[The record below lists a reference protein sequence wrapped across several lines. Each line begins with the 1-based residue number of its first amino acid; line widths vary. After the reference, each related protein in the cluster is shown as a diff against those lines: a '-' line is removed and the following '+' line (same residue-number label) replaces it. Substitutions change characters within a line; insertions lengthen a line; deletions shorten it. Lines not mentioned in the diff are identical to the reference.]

1 MLLNFIDYWKSK
13 TFLQIFTIYIRYLIG
28 GAFIMAAFGMG
39 KIDGTSNLIGSMDK
53 PIQDLM
59 PLQQFFRVMTDSG
72 LYWKFF
78 GWAQIVAG
86 MLLMTQWLAKVGAL
100 IFFSIILNIFV
111 VTLSYDFAGTLLV
124 TALMLLATVY
134 LIIWDMRTFLI
145 LVNDNLVFSK
155 PILSVH
161 DSPFWVL
168 LGVVLLVSVLVCA
181 SLKIH
186 LLIQITLC
194 IGEGFAGLL
203 YFFIVHQRKITPQL

>member
-72 LYWKFF
+72 LYWKFI

>member
-39 KIDGTSNLIGSMDK
+39 KIDGTSNLIGSMDE